1 MSDNQDVEDF
11 KKQFVENQKGIEEL
25 NQKLHRK
32 TREVEIIQSI
42 SAEILNTLDL
52 EEIFERIMKVM
63 DEVFGFKHAMILM
76 VEEGTEILS
85 VKASRGYEQGGVG
98 AKVEFG
104 QGVIGVVAK
113 RKKIMRMVGITTQM
127 RYAGQIGQSM
137 GREEKQIELPGLK
150 DAKSQIAIPLLVK
163 DKLLGVFAVESAEM
177 NAFKLLDEVIL
188 SVVGNQI
195 AVAIEN
201 AAAYYTQ
208 QQLSEAYSRF
218 VPKELL
224 SLLSKKSILETQLA
238 DQTEGL
244 MTVMFSDIRG
254 FTTISEKMTPSENF
268 QFINNYLGMIAP
280 VIKEHNGFIDKFIGD
295 AIMAIFPARAE
306 NAVEAS
312 LAMMKALKQFNEL
325 RQKENKDPIDIGI
338 GIHTGH
344 LMLGIIGHENRME
357 GTVIGDSVNL
367 ASRIEGLT
375 KQFKCSIIV
384 SEVTIAS
391 LRDPSRFTHSFLDEV
406 TVKGKSQPIKVYKIE
421 NLV

>member
-1 MSDNQDVEDF
+1 
-11 KKQFVENQKGIEEL
+11 
-25 NQKLHRK
+25 
-32 TREVEIIQSI
+32 
-42 SAEILNTLDL
+42 
-52 EEIFERIMKVM
+52 
-63 DEVFGFKHAMILM
+63 
-76 VEEGTEILS
+76 
-85 VKASRGYEQGGVG
+85 
-98 AKVEFG
+98 
-104 QGVIGVVAK
+104 
-113 RKKIMRMVGITTQM
+113 MRMVGITTQV

-137 GREEKQIELPGLK
+137 VREEKQIELPGLK

-306 NAVEAS
+306 NAVEAA
-312 LAMMKALKQFNEL
+312 LAMMKALQQFNEL
-325 RQKENKDPIDIGI
+325 RQKENQDPIDIGI

-406 TVKGKSQPIKVYKIE
+406 TVKRKSQPIKVYKIE
-421 NLV
+421 NSV

>member
-1 MSDNQDVEDF
+1 
-11 KKQFVENQKGIEEL
+11 
-25 NQKLHRK
+25 
-32 TREVEIIQSI
+32 
-42 SAEILNTLDL
+42 
-52 EEIFERIMKVM
+52 
-63 DEVFGFKHAMILM
+63 
-76 VEEGTEILS
+76 
-85 VKASRGYEQGGVG
+85 
-98 AKVEFG
+98 
-104 QGVIGVVAK
+104 
-113 RKKIMRMVGITTQM
+113 
-127 RYAGQIGQSM
+127 M

-375 KQFKCSIIV
+375 NNSNV
-384 SEVTIAS
+384 RS
-391 LRDPSRFTHSFLDEV
+391 L
-406 TVKGKSQPIKVYKIE
+406 
-421 NLV
+421 